1 MVSKKINSINKSV
14 SNNIT
19 NKAITNDSI
28 TSKASSSKASSS
40 KASSSKASSTKE
52 ISSKAIS
59 STEFNNIISSSNAL
73 LKLFCTLTVAVI
85 TCILIGQYAFKNG
98 MLTCDHYVL
107 NTYLYIVLSI
117 LLIFIVVL
125 VNDKFGLFNSF
136 LLWMSQGTVS
146 RIIITFIILLCILFG
161 LLYALHTVEPTN
173 IVASNT
179 IWALLILTLGVFLIP
194 TIWFGRLK
202 NVVGLAG
209 MMTIIITIVV
219 GYLGYYYGNEI
230 VTFDW
235 DKYLNFAL
243 LGLIIIIIISMFVT
257 TDLETIYI
265 FILIVS
271 ILLLVIFVLLLLSN
285 HKKLKQNADK
295 CIDGQVVPNYPVES
309 FGIFIKMLNI
319 FQDLVRILGI
329 LKR

>member
-1 MVSKKINSINKSV
+1 MVSNKNNRINNSIKNNSIINK
-14 SNNIT
+14 
-19 NKAITNDSI
+19 
-28 TSKASSSKASSS
+28 
-40 KASSSKASSTKE
+40 
-52 ISSKAIS
+52 
-59 STEFNNIISSSNAL
+59 EFNNIISSSNAL

-85 TCILIGQYAFKNG
+85 TCILIAKYAFKNG

-136 LLWMSQGTVS
+136 LLWMTQGTLF
-146 RIIITFIILLCILFG
+146 RIIITFIIILCILFG
-161 LLYALHTVEPTN
+161 LLYALHTVDPTN

-179 IWALLILTLGVFLIP
+179 IWASLILTLGIFLIP
-194 TIWFGRLK
+194 TIWFGRLT

-209 MMTIIITIVV
+209 MLTILITIVV
-219 GYLGYYYGNEI
+219 GYLGYFHGDKI

-235 DKYLNFAL
+235 DKYLNYAL
-243 LGLIIIIIISMFVT
+243 LGLIVIIFISSFLIAIIDPEKMSMFV
-257 TDLETIYI
+257 
-265 FILIVS
+265 FIVS
-271 ILLLVIFVLLLLSN
+271 ILLLIIFVLLLLSN

-319 FQDLVRILGI
+319 FQELIRILGMV
-329 LKR
+329 KSRR